1 MEVCLPPPTRVHTH
15 TNFPPGAYAEF
26 LTVSPATLLHK
37 PSTLS
42 WETAAGIPETFMTA
56 TQALHLIGAFKP
68 GDSVLWHA
76 GASSVSIAGIQL
88 SKLAGASAVYVT
100 SRTPEKV
107 KWCVDTFG
115 AAGGFDTTQKGW
127 GEEAQKATGGKGID
141 VIVDFMGASTFADN
155 LKAAAK
161 DGRIANLGLM
171 GGVNLPAE
179 TNIGLFLMKRLRYEG
194 SSLRSRDEKY
204 QSQLT
209 GKLEG
214 YLEAFA
220 KGDLEVKVEKVFDW
234 KDVVKAHELLEG
246 NGTKGKVVCVI
257 S

>member
-1 MEVCLPPPTRVHTH
+1 MQ
-15 TNFPPGAYAEF
+15 
-26 LTVSPATLLHK
+26 
-37 PSTLS
+37 
-42 WETAAGIPETFMTA
+42 I
-56 TQALHLIGAFKP
+56 
-68 GDSVLWHA
+68 
-76 GASSVSIAGIQL
+76 

-100 SRTPEKV
+100 SRTSDKI
-107 KWCVDTFG
+107 KWCIDTFG
-115 AAGGFDTTQKGW
+115 AAGGFDTTKKGW
-127 GEEAQKATGGKGID
+127 GEEVQKATGGKGID

-155 LKAAAK
+155 LKAAAR

-171 GGVNLPAE
+171 GGTTLPAE
-179 TNIGLFLMKRLRYEG
+179 TNIALFLAKRLRYEG

-204 QSQLT
+204 QGELT

-220 KGDLEVKVEKVFDW
+220 KGDLEVKIEKVFDW
-234 KDVVKAHELLEG
+234 KDVAKAHELLEG